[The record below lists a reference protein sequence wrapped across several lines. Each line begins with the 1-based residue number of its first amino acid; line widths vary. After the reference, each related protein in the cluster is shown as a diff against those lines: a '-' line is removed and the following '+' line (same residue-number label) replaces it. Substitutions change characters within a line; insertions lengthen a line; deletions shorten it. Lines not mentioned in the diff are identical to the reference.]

1 MAFLLDG
8 LREDIGDALRRE
20 FLKDALNGGLRRKS
34 VVAVV
39 VVDVCSIASLQSMFA
54 CIEVR

>member
-1 MAFLLDG
+1 MVFLLDG

-39 VVDVCSIASLQSMFA
+39 VVDGLLNRCLLYTSRCV
-54 CIEVR
+54 